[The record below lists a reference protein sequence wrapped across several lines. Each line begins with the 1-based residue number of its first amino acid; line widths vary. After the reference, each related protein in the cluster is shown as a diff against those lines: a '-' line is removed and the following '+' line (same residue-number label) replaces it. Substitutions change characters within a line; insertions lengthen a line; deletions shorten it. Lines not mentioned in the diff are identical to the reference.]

1 MNHKNWEI
9 NGCSL
14 FFDAEDLES
23 MERYENAFDSL
34 NKEDKQRSKDG
45 RASQRIRSYCEMY
58 RNLYDRIFGKGTAEK
73 IFQNVPMNVET
84 YDNIYFSFLEFIRN
98 QGIEAGQR
106 KAERIDRMRKFTP
119 NRQQKRYRQHH
130 KK

>member
-9 NGCSL
+9 NGCTL

-23 MERYENAFDSL
+23 MERYENAFDLL
-34 NKEDKQRSKDG
+34 NEEDKQRPKDG

-58 RNLYDRIFGKGTAEK
+58 HNLYDRIFGNGTAEK
-73 IFQNVPMNVET
+73 IFQSVPMNVEA

-119 NRQQKRYRQHH
+119 NRQQKRHH
-130 KK
+130 KYHKR